1 MTTRYGQLDN
11 FAELAAERIRSKQR
25 PDGEP
30 LRILNEENWSF
41 WRENGYLH
49 LQNVAPAKLINP
61 VIDLI
66 WEFQE
71 MDPNDPESWYR
82 RPPARV
88 EMEELNFS
96 GMVEVYN
103 HQALWDV
110 RQYPVI
116 HQVFADLWGTEKLW
130 VTIDRVNLNLPTRP
144 GNDFEGFIHWDI
156 DTGLDPIPA
165 GVQGV
170 LSLSD
175 STIETGGFQCVPEI
189 YRNYDEWVR
198 NQPADR
204 NTWMPEIDGFEVVQI
219 ETKAGDLMI
228 WDSLLPHGIRPNRSN
243 KPRLAM
249 YISMFPAQENNE
261 ELRQWRISSWSNRI
275 APEGMAFPGDPRRW
289 EQNRYQRAELN
300 ELGEKLLGLR
310 EWGESRQ

>member
-1 MTTRYGQLDN
+1 MTTRYGQFDN

-30 LRILNEENWSF
+30 LRVLNEENWSF

-49 LQNVAPAKLINP
+49 LQNVVPAKLINP

-71 MDPNDPESWYR
+71 MDPDDPESWYR

-103 HQALWDV
+103 HQTLWDV

-116 HQVFADLWGTEKLW
+116 QQIFADLWGTEKLW

-156 DTGLDPIPA
+156 DTGIDPIPA

-170 LSLSD
+170 ISLSD
-175 STIETGGFQCVPEI
+175 STIETGGFQCVPDI
-189 YRNYDEWVR
+189 YRNFDDWVR
-198 NQPADR
+198 SQPADR
-204 NTWMPEIDGFEVVQI
+204 NTWMPEIDGYEVVQI

-261 ELRQWRISSWSNRI
+261 ELRQWRISSWRDRI

-289 EQNRYQRAELN
+289 EQNRYQRAKLN

-310 EWGESRQ
+310 KWE

>member
-1 MTTRYGQLDN
+1 MTTQYGQSDD
-11 FAELAAERIRSKQR
+11 FAALAAERIRSKQLS
-25 PDGEP
+25 DGQP
-30 LRILNEENWSF
+30 LRILSEENWSF

-49 LQNVAPAKLINP
+49 LQNVVPAKLINP

-71 MDPNDPESWYR
+71 MDPDDPESWYR

-144 GNDFEGFIHWDI
+144 GNDFAGFIHWDI

-175 STIETGGFQCVPEI
+175 STIETGGFQCVPDI
-189 YRNYDEWVR
+189 YRNFDDWVKS
-198 NQPADR
+198 QPADR
-204 NTWMPEIDGFEVVQI
+204 NTWMPEIDGFEIVQI

-243 KPRLAM
+243 KPRLAQ
-249 YISMFPAQENNE
+249 YISMFPAQEYNE
-261 ELRQWRISSWSNRI
+261 ELRQWRISSWRDRI

-310 EWGESRQ
+310 EWQ

>member
-1 MTTRYGQLDN
+1 MTTRYGQFDN

-30 LRILNEENWSF
+30 LRVLNEENWSF

-49 LQNVAPAKLINP
+49 LQNVVPAKLINP

-71 MDPNDPESWYR
+71 MDPDDPESWYR

-103 HQALWDV
+103 HQTLWDV

-116 HQVFADLWGTEKLW
+116 QQIFADLWGTEKLW

-156 DTGLDPIPA
+156 DTGIDPIPA

-170 LSLSD
+170 ISLSD
-175 STIETGGFQCVPEI
+175 STIETGGFQCVPDI
-189 YRNYDEWVR
+189 YRNFDDWVR
-198 NQPADR
+198 SQPADR

-261 ELRQWRISSWSNRI
+261 ELRQWRISSWRDRI

-310 EWGESRQ
+310 KWE

>member
-1 MTTRYGQLDN
+1 MTTRYGQFDN

-30 LRILNEENWSF
+30 LRVLNEENWSF

-49 LQNVAPAKLINP
+49 LQNVVPAKLINP

-71 MDPNDPESWYR
+71 MDPDDPESWYR

-103 HQALWDV
+103 HQTLWDV

-116 HQVFADLWGTEKLW
+116 QQIFADLWGTEKLW

-156 DTGLDPIPA
+156 DTGIDPIPA

-170 LSLSD
+170 ISLSD
-175 STIETGGFQCVPEI
+175 STIETGGFQCVPDI
-189 YRNYDEWVR
+189 YRNFDDWVR
-198 NQPADR
+198 SQPADR
-204 NTWMPEIDGFEVVQI
+204 NTWMPEIDGYEVVQI

-261 ELRQWRISSWSNRI
+261 ELRQWRISSWRDRI

-310 EWGESRQ
+310 KWE